1 MSATGAARP
10 RPRAADD
17 AKAVVLLAVLGALL
31 LGYGAYRNAFVPGVH
46 PANVVH
52 PGAQGPSAAAILEDF
67 PDDPT
72 TNPER
77 ARAVNSAAGITPT
90 RR

>member
-1 MSATGAARP
+1 MTTPRRRLARGEELDANKVADALEDRGMVRR
-10 RPRAADD
+10 RP
-17 AKAVVLLAVLGALL
+17 VVPVIVPLG
-31 LGYGAYRNAFVPGVH
+31 P
-46 PANVVH
+46 
-52 PGAQGPSAAAILEDF
+52 LEDF

-77 ARAVNSAAGITPT
+77 ARAVNAAAGITPT